1 MLALIRVRAFPRVVK
16 ILQSAY
22 SLQAQQQLEREESN
36 QYRPYTA
43 LMTVFFLLNVSFLA
57 YKINGAFQFVM
68 PETAHLLQYLFFAC
82 VLLVVFGIHRL
93 ANGLLILVT
102 GEARL
107 LSDYQGSSGMLNQA
121 AGLFIFPW
129 IVLAQFSPFNP
140 LVFLSGALITLAASV
155 AISWYRGLLI
165 SLNSG
170 HVGLLQIFSY
180 FCALEILPV
189 TVLVKFII
197 ETF

>member
-1 MLALIRVRAFPRVVK
+1 MVK

-43 LMTVFFLLNVSFLA
+43 ILTVFFLLNVSFLA
-57 YKINGAFQFVM
+57 YKINTAFQFVL
-68 PETAHLLQYLFFAC
+68 PGTTHLVQYLFFAA
-82 VLLVVFGIHRL
+82 VMLIVFGFHRL
-93 ANGLLILVT
+93 SNAGLMFVT
-102 GEARL
+102 GDVRCL
-107 LSDYQGSSGMLNQA
+107 GDYEQSSGMLNQA

-129 IVLAQFSPFNP
+129 IVMAQFSPFNP
-140 LVFLSGALITLAASV
+140 LVFLSGAAITLCV
-155 AISWYRGLLI
+155 TIAISWYRGLLLC
-165 SLNSG
+165 LNG
-170 HVGLLQIFSY
+170 GQVGLLQIFSY